1 MSSRV
6 NEKKAG
12 TITWANFADYCKGCG
27 LCIQK
32 CPKKCLKF
40 SSETLGYYGTPA
52 VDCDIDECIGCG
64 ICELNCPDSAI
75 EVEKKKQ

>member
-1 MSSRV
+1 MREAI
-6 NEKKAG
+6 NKKELG
-12 TITWANFADYCKGCG
+12 NITWINFAEYCKGCG

-40 SSETLGYYGTPA
+40 NEEMLGHLGTPA
-52 VDCDIDECIGCG
+52 IDIDIEKCIGCN

-75 EVEKKKQ
+75 RVEKKR